1 MRRFQPLVAILVP
14 VLLLAGAAYAERE
27 LTPRTFDQAPE
38 MRATSGAWFCPHGGG
53 REGWEVELQVANPG
67 ERSASIRILS
77 LGQDKPGEPETFE
90 VPAGEFVRIPV
101 PPRGRERSSMV
112 EWFGQWVAVGWLA
125 HAGGGEGGV
134 AAEPCAPAA
143 GDRWYLPDGTTD
155 VDGDDDYVI
164 VMNPFAREAV
174 VSITLFSERKEPV
187 RHGSLTDVV
196 LRPFRSVAFNVHDV
210 VLGEPTVSALVEA
223 SVGRVAAA
231 TLGVS
236 GVGGIRAALGYVGQ
250 PPDTL
255 TFPGGDDAGRTDLVV
270 MSAGTIDDGE
280 RVSLEGEILGE
291 GEPQAF
297 AGLADA
303 TMPAASARTFTA
315 TTSGDVSVRWTAT
328 GADVAAVRRTFGV
341 VSDQASVTGAQPASS
356 WIVLPAVAG
365 EPSNPGLVLANPG
378 TEPAVVTLSFLAPGP
393 VDQVTVTVPAG
404 STVAAPKAFLQAAP
418 EAGVSAVA
426 TSGTFIPASASYALG
441 HEGFATYAVAL
452 GIPIPADA
460 LEGNRPLG
468 STGSGR

>member
-1 MRRFQPLVAILVP
+1 MRRLQSLVAILVP
-14 VLLLAGAAYAERE
+14 VLLLAGAAYAARD
-27 LTPRTFDQAPE
+27 LTPRTFDPAPE
-38 MRATSGAWFCPHGGG
+38 VQASSGAWFCPHGGG

-67 ERSASIRILS
+67 ERTASIRILS
-77 LGQDKPGEPETFE
+77 LGQDKPGEPETIQ
-90 VPAGEFVRIPV
+90 VPPGEFVRITV

-134 AAEPCAPAA
+134 AAEPCAPTA
-143 GDRWYLPDGTTD
+143 GGRWYVPDGTTD
-155 VDGDDDYVI
+155 VDEDDDYVI

-174 VSITLFSERKEPV
+174 FSISLLSERKEPV

-196 LRPFRSVAFNVHDV
+196 LRPFRSAAFNLNDV
-210 VLGEPTVSALVEA
+210 VLGEPTVSALVDV

-236 GVGGIRAALGYVGQ
+236 GAGGIRAALGYLGQ
-250 PPDTL
+250 PAETL
-255 TFPGGDDAGRTDLVV
+255 TFPGGDDTGRTDLVV
-270 MSAGTIDDGE
+270 MSAGTTDE
-280 RVSLEGEILGE
+280 ARVSLGGDILGE

-297 AGLADA
+297 AGLVDA
-303 TMPAASARTFTA
+303 SMPAASARTFTA
-315 TTSGDVSVRWTAT
+315 TTSGATSVRWTVT
-328 GADVAAVRRTFGV
+328 GEDVAAVRRTFGV

-393 VDQVTVTVPAG
+393 AEQVSVTVPAG
-404 STVAAPKAFLQAAP
+404 STVAAPEGFLRAAP
-418 EAGVSAVA
+418 EAGVSATA
-426 TSGTFIPASASYALG
+426 TSGTFIPATASYSLG
-441 HEGFATYAVAL
+441 QEGFATYAVAL
-452 GIPIPADA
+452 GIPIPQGAIQ
-460 LEGNRPLG
+460 GNRLLG